1 MPDAEVLI
9 RCVDVG
15 DTYIVWRWL
24 DEGAHFYVC
33 GDAGR
38 MARDVD
44 DALTDIIRTHGG
56 MSAEAARDYKR
67 ELVAEKR
74 YVRDV
79 Y

>member
-1 MPDAEVLI
+1 M
-9 RCVDVG
+9 
-15 DTYIVWRWL
+15 
-24 DEGAHFYVC
+24 C

-44 DALTDIIRTHGG
+44 AALTTIIETYGG
-56 MSAEAARDYKR
+56 MSHEKAHDYKR